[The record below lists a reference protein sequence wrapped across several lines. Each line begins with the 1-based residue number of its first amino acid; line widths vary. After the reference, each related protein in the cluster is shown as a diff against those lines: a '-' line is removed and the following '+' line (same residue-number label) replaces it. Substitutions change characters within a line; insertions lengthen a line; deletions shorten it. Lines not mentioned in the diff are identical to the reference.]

1 MEADKQIVPTSLVKT
16 KDFCF
21 QEFPYLQTDDK
32 STFFQA
38 IVTLFFQ
45 SSYKKLRLYLIFKLI
60 SCMFQKI
67 IVYLHRN
74 NLKVKF
80 GR

>member
-1 MEADKQIVPTSLVKT
+1 MQADKQIVPTSLVKT

-38 IVTLFFQ
+38 ILTLFFNH
-45 SSYKKLRLYLIFKLI
+45 STK
-60 SCMFQKI
+60 
-67 IVYLHRN
+67 N
-74 NLKVKF
+74 
-80 GR
+80 